1 MIAWIFKI
9 RKVKL
14 TKKGEKDRDGWNI
27 ALVTCGDSRFH
38 LETFIQSDVFPENT
52 RKGMT
57 QNFKPGFFEVD
68 IDEFQQMV
76 EGNLC
81 YRKKIISI
89 MKTVE
94 NAKVLQCLDL
104 VSDI

>member
-1 MIAWIFKI
+1 MIAWIFKV

-27 ALVTCGDSRFH
+27 ALVTCGDARYH
-38 LETFIQSDVFPENT
+38 LETFIQSEVFPDGQ
-52 RKGMT
+52 RKGMAEK
-57 QNFKPGFFEVD
+57 FHVGFYQVD
-68 IDEFQQMV
+68 IDEFQYMS

-89 MKTVE
+89 IKTADDAE
-94 NAKVLQCLDL
+94 VLRCLSL
-104 VSDI
+104 KT